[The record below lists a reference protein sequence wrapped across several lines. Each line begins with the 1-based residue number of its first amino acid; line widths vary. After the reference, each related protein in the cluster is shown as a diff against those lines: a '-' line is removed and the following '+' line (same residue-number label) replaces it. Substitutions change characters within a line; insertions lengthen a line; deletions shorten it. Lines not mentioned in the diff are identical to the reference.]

1 MTTSF
6 FVQLVLFVIWAV
18 QSLNPYVADG
28 PLGYR
33 NAEFLVDNSVHNSK
47 LQNMGDGA
55 IVIIF

>member
-33 NAEFLVDNSVHNSK
+33 NAEFLVDNSK
-47 LQNMGDGA
+47 LQKMVDGA
-55 IVIIF
+55 MVIFFIEI